1 MKTREN
7 EASSQKKRKFRN
19 DGILVTVILI
29 IAVAG
34 LLFIKFTK
42 APGNSVVVK
51 IDGKEVSFG
60 FTTPSFFTDGELAD
74 YPRFWCSGGSVSFD
88 DDWNEEVI
96 GYCDWEM
103 SSPIEKDYPPEI
115 WKILPNILEVMN
127 ENVTGGCCGG
137 CV

>member
-1 MKTREN
+1 MMDHIQIFVQEN
-7 EASSQKKRKFRN
+7 WLLKLTARKY
-19 DGILVTVILI
+19 L
-29 IAVAG
+29 
-34 LLFIKFTK
+34 
-42 APGNSVVVK
+42 SVLQHLH
-51 IDGKEVSFG
+51 
-60 FTTPSFFTDGELAD
+60 FFTDGELAD